1 MEGSYFRLMVNKKI
15 LLSVFLYGALSLIQ
29 GGHDALYPVWMI
41 NPKSSKGFEWT
52 QTDVGYLYSLLG
64 PVQML
69 SGHILFILMLNA
81 LHSTSVEWCSSSF
94 IRIQT
99 NVVIPRLFVHVHHS
113 HYSYLCSYSFVSFL
127 GMLCFSDLHSG
138 TMVCHLFDLC
148 CLLCCSYSSV
158 HCYYCHYFQC
168 FVSRFPWK
176 SEWYW
181 PGVCF
186 SRSFHRKEGSR
197 M

>member
-158 HCYYCHYFQC
+158 HCN
-168 FVSRFPWK
+168 VSYPDFRGKVNGIGQVFASLGRFI
-176 SEWYW
+176 
-181 PGVCF
+181 V
-186 SRSFHRKEGSR
+186 RKDLGCEF
-197 M
+197 